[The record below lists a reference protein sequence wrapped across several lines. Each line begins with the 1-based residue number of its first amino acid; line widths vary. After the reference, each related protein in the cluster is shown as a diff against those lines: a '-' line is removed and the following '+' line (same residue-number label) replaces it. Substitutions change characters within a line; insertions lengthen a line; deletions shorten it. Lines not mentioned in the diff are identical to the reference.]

1 MTSPSGRGPR
11 RHRGVV
17 VGGGIVF
24 VIGLAALVL
33 GGWFD
38 AVTAD
43 DGGGANIGAGV
54 LVLFGGIVAATGAVM
69 LLVVTAGTVA
79 ARTRR

>member
-43 DGGGANIGAGV
+43 GGGANIGAGV